1 MAINIDTTELKTI
14 LDCTPAEQ
22 NIMLVGKH
30 GIGKSQILTHYFQE
44 KGMTVIALFLGQM
57 SDPGDLIG
65 LPSKDEKTGKTQFMP
80 PYWFPTDNQPIVLF
94 LDELNRAR
102 PEVLQTIMDLAL
114 NRKLAGKQL
123 PEGSI
128 VISAVNEGEEYQLTD
143 LDPALVSRFNVYHF
157 RPTVEEWL
165 LWASQNNL
173 DSRVIDFI
181 QDSPTFLD
189 SDERNANMLDTGL
202 EKTPDRRAWKKV
214 SDCIS
219 KIKEFSDVHKK
230 LVAGI
235 VGAQAASKFFAF
247 VANNRIVTGK
257 DVLLHF
263 AKVKA
268 QLSAYDTHQLSVVND
283 SIFRL
288 LETQKMKDKE
298 KTTAN
303 KGLTSYIDLLFAESK
318 KEATAHFASIFE
330 KGSYPN
336 AIMYMMT
343 ETPQVYQQIMKFI
356 SGL

>member
-30 GIGKSQILTHYFQE
+30 GIGKSQILTHYFE
-44 KGMTVIALFLGQM
+44 AKGMQVIALFLGQM

-65 LPSKDEKTGKTQFMP
+65 LPTKDEKTGKTQFMP
-80 PYWFPTDNQPIVLF
+80 PYWFPIDGKPIVLF

-114 NRKLAGKQL
+114 NRKLAGKEL
-123 PEGSI
+123 PKGSI

-165 LWASQNNL
+165 LWAAQNKL
-173 DSRVIDFI
+173 DSRVTGFI

-189 SDERNANMLDTGL
+189 GDERSHTQIDMGL
-202 EKTPDRRAWKKV
+202 EKTPDRRAWHKV
-214 SDCIS
+214 SDCIHP
-219 KIKEFSDVHKK
+219 IKELSNAHKK

-235 VGAQAASKFFAF
+235 VGAQAASKFIAF
-247 VANNRIVTGK
+247 VTNNRIVTGK
-257 DVLLHF
+257 DALLHF
-263 AKVKA
+263 AKVKKL
-268 QLSAYDTHQLSVVND
+268 LSEYDTHQLSVVND
-283 SIFRL
+283 SIFRF
-288 LETQKMKDKE
+288 LETQDMKAKE
-298 KTTAN
+298 KATAN
-303 KGLTSYIDLLFAESK
+303 KGLTSYIGLLFGEEK